1 MCLNLVQMLSPRS
14 HEAIEHR
21 EKVKKRRLPDH
32 LKPYQFQKGH
42 KKTSAKSKYCPC
54 KGEKKCNKP
63 RAPKKTQIKAP
74 IIKV

>member
-1 MCLNLVQMLSPRS
+1 MRSNSVQMLSPRS

-32 LKPYQFQKGH
+32 LKPFLFKKGH
-42 KKTSAKSKYCPC
+42 KKPIKS
-54 KGEKKCNKP
+54 EKPKH
-63 RAPKKTQIKAP
+63 KKTKTKKDSIKAP